1 MRRDLQK
8 DDSVFP
14 TELLPHLFDL
24 LSDQFGAVRKF
35 VAEILGEIGL
45 KYVELIPEIVPLLIK
60 SLEDETPAVARQ
72 VIACGADL
80 FRSTLERVAV
90 QGLHSSELND
100 LLESSWTWLIKF
112 KDEIC
117 SVAFKV
123 GINAFSNPPMGRLSY
138 LIVFFLV
145 TCILARK

>member
-90 QGLHSSELND
+90 QVVFLFLFLG
-100 LLESSWTWLIKF
+100 
-112 KDEIC
+112 
-117 SVAFKV
+117 SVF
-123 GINAFSNPPMGRLSY
+123 
-138 LIVFFLV
+138 V
-145 TCILARK
+145 TCSSCISYVNPFLFDALIAIWLPGFAF